1 MTNKQRSGG
10 MFGRILLTT
19 LPFVFVM
26 FLVMLLL
33 VQYIN
38 ISNSAKTYNNNLV
51 MIFEMVSKNSQ
62 FYFLTNNSSGFEET
76 ADQILM
82 HPDAYYVQ
90 IFNSSGEK
98 LCMRIPDGANAMPSM
113 SENLVSQIEET
124 GKVASS
130 ETGKSYP
137 SITDYYIPVFAEIS
151 TGGDEM
157 GFDEMLDGGGESALS
172 LVGFI
177 QVGISTKSQNAF
189 LARVLG
195 LTLLFVIAATAIFV
209 FVLRFLYNKIVFPIH
224 LVKKKM
230 DYITSGKAN
239 LKERIEIKTDRE
251 IMELIDGF
259 NRILDLLNMITS
271 EIGDVGR
278 NLSEHIELLTSSSE
292 QLTAS
297 SEEIT
302 STIQQI
308 THNSTE
314 QAQLIDD
321 IAKKSKVTVSNIEK
335 SVAKT
340 SENEKFSGNI
350 LSISLNGKQLAKNA
364 VEKID
369 KLRLSSNKL
378 YDTIDNVNEKQTR
391 ISTITDAIETIT
403 NRTNILSLNAS
414 IEAARAGEF
423 GRGFQVVA
431 EEIRKLAEKSAE
443 AAVEIHKII
452 QETNS
457 TIKILMEESRENEKM
472 MAEGKDVIINTSNVL
487 EEISN
492 NINYIV
498 TNNKNISQEIKSVS
512 ANITGFSN
520 GIEEVARISE
530 GNAASSEEMSA
541 SVEEEGA
548 SIEELA
554 SSAQQ
559 LHDVIVK
566 LQDIVRKFSS

>member
-1 MTNKQRSGG
+1 MKANQKNSG
-10 MFGRILLTT
+10 MFSRMLLTT
-19 LPFVFVM
+19 LPFVFVT
-26 FLVMLLL
+26 LLILLLL

-38 ISNSAKTYNNNLV
+38 INNFKKTYDNNLV
-51 MIFEMVSKNSQ
+51 MLFQMMSRNSQ
-62 FYFLTNNSSGFEET
+62 FSFLTNNVDGFKEIT
-76 ADQILM
+76 DQLLM
-82 HPDAYYVQ
+82 HPDANYVQ
-90 IFNSSGEK
+90 IFNASEEK
-98 LCMRIPDGANAMPSM
+98 LYFHIPEDAKSIPILNEGAIAKMKTDKTVESGSAGND
-113 SENLVSQIEET
+113 
-124 GKVASS
+124 
-130 ETGKSYP
+130 YP
-137 SITDYYIPVFAEIS
+137 FIVNYYVPVYAEIAVQN
-151 TGGDEM
+151 DEM
-157 GFDEMLDGGGESALS
+157 GFDEMMSEGGQTELS
-172 LVGFI
+172 FVGFI
-177 QVGISTKSQNAF
+177 QVGISTSNYNNF
-189 LARVLG
+189 LIKTIG
-195 LTLLFVIAATAIFV
+195 FTLLMVVFATGIFI
-209 FVLRFLYNKIVFPIH
+209 FILRFLYKKIVYPIY

-239 LKERIEIKTDRE
+239 LNERIEIKTDRE
-251 IMELIDGF
+251 IMDLIGGF
-259 NRILDLLNMITS
+259 NKMLDLLNSVTA
-271 EIGDVGR
+271 EIGEVSS

-292 QLTAS
+292 ELTAS

-308 THNSTE
+308 THNSTD
-314 QAQLIDD
+314 QAQMIDD
-321 IAKKSKVTVSNIEK
+321 IARKSKVTVANIEK

-340 SENEKFSGNI
+340 AENEKFSTNI
-350 LSISLNGKQLAKNA
+350 LSISLSGKQLAKTA

-369 KLRLSSNKL
+369 KLRESSNKL
-378 YDTIDNVNEKQTR
+378 YTTIDDVNEKQER

-414 IEAARAGEF
+414 IEAARAGEY

-452 QETNS
+452 QETNN
-457 TIKILMEESRENEKM
+457 TIKILMDESRENEQM
-472 MAEGKDVIINTSNVL
+472 MVEGKDVIMNTSNVL

-498 TNNKNISQEIKSVS
+498 TNNKNISQEIKFASD
-512 ANITGFSN
+512 NIISFSN
-520 GIEEVARISE
+520 IVEEVAKISE

-566 LQDIVRKFSS
+566 LQDIVGKFSS

>member
-1 MTNKQRSGG
+1 MKNKSKAHS
-10 MFGRILLTT
+10 MFRRILFTT

-26 FLVMLLL
+26 FFLMLLA

-38 ISNSAKTYNNNLV
+38 IANYKKTYDNNLV
-51 MIFEMVSKNSQ
+51 MLFEMIAKNSQ
-62 FYFLTNNSSGFEET
+62 FSFLTNNIAGFEET
-76 ADQILM
+76 AKQIMM

-90 IFNSSGEK
+90 IFNSDKQRIFMKLPDNAQNIPVLNEDMLSSMKESENVQSAESGENFPF
-98 LCMRIPDGANAMPSM
+98 I
-113 SENLVSQIEET
+113 V
-124 GKVASS
+124 
-130 ETGKSYP
+130 
-137 SITDYYIPVFAEIS
+137 DYYIPVYAEMAAENP
-151 TGGDEM
+151 EM
-157 GFDEMLDGGGESALS
+157 GFDEMMNEGSEASVS
-172 LVGFI
+172 LVGFMM
-177 QVGISTKSQNAF
+177 VGISTKNYNSF
-189 LARVLG
+189 IIRTIG
-195 LTLLFVIAATAIFV
+195 ITLLLVIAATLIFV
-209 FVLRFLYNKIVFPIH
+209 FVLRFLYNKIVFPIRT
-224 LVKKKM
+224 VKKKM
-230 DYITSGKAN
+230 DFITSGKAN
-239 LKERIEIKTDRE
+239 LNERIELKTDRE
-251 IMELIDGF
+251 IMELIEGF
-259 NRILDLLNMITS
+259 NRILDMLNSMTAQ
-271 EIGDVGR
+271 IGEVGT

-321 IAKKSKVTVSNIEK
+321 IAKKSKVTVTNIEK

-340 SENEKFSGNI
+340 TENEKFSGNI
-350 LSISLNGKQLAKNA
+350 LSISLSGKQLAKTA

-369 KLRLSSNKL
+369 KLRESSNKL
-378 YDTIDNVNEKQTR
+378 YTTIDDVNEKQSR

-414 IEAARAGEF
+414 IEAARAGEY

-452 QETNS
+452 QETNNS
-457 TIKILMEESRENEKM
+457 IKILMDESRANEQM
-472 MAEGKDVIINTSNVL
+472 MVEGKDVIMNTSNVL
-487 EEISN
+487 EQISN

-498 TNNKNISQEIKSVS
+498 TNNKNISQEIKFVS
-512 ANITGFSN
+512 ENIVKFSN
-520 GIEEVARISE
+520 VIEEVAKISD
-530 GNAASSEEMSA
+530 GNAASSQEMSA
-541 SVEEEGA
+541 SIEEEGA

-559 LHDVIVK
+559 LHDVIIK
-566 LQDIVRKFSS
+566 LQDIVRKFSA

>member
-1 MTNKQRSGG
+1 MKNKQKSHG
-10 MFGRILLTT
+10 MFRRILFAT
-19 LPFVFVM
+19 LPFVFLM
-26 FLVMLLL
+26 FLVILLI

-38 ISNSAKTYNNNLV
+38 IANYKKTYDSNLT
-51 MIFEMVSKNSQ
+51 MLFELIAENSQ
-62 FYFLTNNSSGFEET
+62 FSFLTNNADGFAET
-76 ADQILM
+76 AEQVMM

-90 IFNSSGEK
+90 IFNASGDK
-98 LCMRIPDGANAMPSM
+98 LYMKLPDEASRIPSLA
-113 SENLVSQIEET
+113 ENILSILKAGTEPYSTAT
-124 GKVASS
+124 GVNF
-130 ETGKSYP
+130 P
-137 SITDYYIPVFAEIS
+137 FITDYYIPVYAEIAVES
-151 TGGDEM
+151 EEIS
-157 GFDEMLDGGGESALS
+157 FDEMIESESESAVS
-172 LVGFI
+172 LVGYI
-177 QVGISTKSQNAF
+177 QTGISTRNYNSF
-189 LARVLG
+189 LFKTVG
-195 LTLLFVIAATAIFV
+195 LTLLFVIAATFIFI
-209 FVLRFLYNKIVFPIH
+209 FILRFLYNKIIFPIH
-224 LVKKKM
+224 LVKSKM

-239 LKERIEIKTDRE
+239 LSERIEVKTDRE
-251 IMELIDGF
+251 IMELIEGF
-259 NRILDLLNMITS
+259 NKILDMLNAITS
-271 EIGDVGR
+271 QIGEVGS
-278 NLSEHIELLTSSSE
+278 NLSEHIELLTSSSQ

-321 IAKKSKVTVSNIEK
+321 MAKKYRVTVSNIEN
-335 SVAKT
+335 SVEKT
-340 SENEKFSGNI
+340 SENEKFSSNI
-350 LSISLNGKQLAKNA
+350 LSISLNGKQLAKSA

-378 YDTIDNVNEKQTR
+378 YNTIDDVNEKQAR

-443 AAVEIHKII
+443 AAIEIHKII

-457 TIKILMEESRENEKM
+457 TIKILMDESRQNEQM
-472 MAEGKDVIINTSNVL
+472 MVEGKDVIMNTSNVL

-498 TNNKNISQEIKSVS
+498 TNNKNISQEIKFVS
-512 ANITGFSN
+512 DNIVKFSN
-520 GIEEVARISE
+520 TIEEVAKISE

-541 SVEEEGA
+541 SVQEEGA

-559 LHDVIVK
+559 LHEVIIK
-566 LQDIVRKFSS
+566 LQEIVRKFSA